1 MLQYIK
7 KLRGD
12 RMIYKR
18 WTRWGLALLIIL
30 FGALN
35 SKAAAEAVQ
44 PDYSIT
50 AYRSHIT
57 LHPDG
62 SVTFDE
68 AITYQLLQESAE
80 ITKSI
85 PMAYSSKVEG
95 MEVFRREPAES
106 EDPEAEPELKALE
119 QSSHT
124 SSGETYTYEPAN
136 EEEDIYHI
144 IIPVTGSKWN
154 EVTFVYRYRMMD
166 TIFLYKDT
174 AAFFWRFIQP
184 DPAIGAQDVQIDVS
198 MQDALP
204 TDEWKGYVRG
214 TVYAHK
220 EWLEDGVFRI
230 SAERVRPGEFLE
242 SVLLLPNALF
252 PEGRKIIDNLAEDE
266 IVSDMAL
273 WEEEASRTRQ
283 EEELKFYGG
292 WAFALLSFMLC
303 LGTGLLLYLKTRTRK
318 RGPAAV
324 SARTEKVMPDASISP
339 AELGLLLN
347 NGKIGMREL
356 LATVLFLIQRRYL
369 ELHYNDNEGGYLTL
383 REDISRD
390 GLKPHEAY
398 VLQWL
403 TAEQGKEN
411 RLSLNTLE
419 QILTGHGGGFRHK
432 TATWK
437 SLVHKRTGR
446 SEHLENIAK
455 MKAWAMGAVF
465 ISVLAA
471 LLAGFSMGNKWAAV
485 SAGIC
490 AAVLAVYVIPL
501 KKISESGKLFKA
513 QWSNYKEELL
523 AQLDDEQNPMPLQ
536 AWEEKLVYA
545 LPLGIAGK
553 LFNKLIMTYKETAF
567 EDGNLTILYRRN
579 HQWLFRVL
587 EKAKK

>member
-1 MLQYIK
+1 
-7 KLRGD
+7 
-12 RMIYKR
+12 MIYKR

-220 EWLEDGVFRI
+220 EWLEDGVF
-230 SAERVRPGEFLE
+230 EFQLKEFVRGN
-242 SVLLLPNALF
+242 S
-252 PEGRKIIDNLAEDE
+252 
-266 IVSDMAL
+266 
-273 WEEEASRTRQ
+273 WSRS
-283 EEELKFYGG
+283 Y
-292 WAFALLSFMLC
+292 C
-303 LGTGLLLYLKTRTRK
+303 
-318 RGPAAV
+318 
-324 SARTEKVMPDASISP
+324 
-339 AELGLLLN
+339 
-347 NGKIGMREL
+347 
-356 LATVLFLIQRRYL
+356 
-369 ELHYNDNEGGYLTL
+369 
-383 REDISRD
+383 
-390 GLKPHEAY
+390 
-398 VLQWL
+398 
-403 TAEQGKEN
+403 
-411 RLSLNTLE
+411 
-419 QILTGHGGGFRHK
+419 
-432 TATWK
+432 
-437 SLVHKRTGR
+437 
-446 SEHLENIAK
+446 
-455 MKAWAMGAVF
+455 
-465 ISVLAA
+465 
-471 LLAGFSMGNKWAAV
+471 
-485 SAGIC
+485 C
-490 AAVLAVYVIPL
+490 
-501 KKISESGKLFKA
+501 
-513 QWSNYKEELL
+513 
-523 AQLDDEQNPMPLQ
+523 PMPC
-536 AWEEKLVYA
+536 
-545 LPLGIAGK
+545 
-553 LFNKLIMTYKETAF
+553 F
-567 EDGNLTILYRRN
+567 RRGE
-579 HQWLFRVL
+579 R
-587 EKAKK
+587 